1 MEPRPAGLLGTASG
15 DAVPGGVTHRRVA
28 PRDSTVPRQ
37 YPSPVSGCGTREA
50 TAPPRTMS
58 RLQSCVATDWG
69 ILLRPGV
76 GEGRNNLLTK
86 RSVRKSAV

>member
-28 PRDSTVPRQ
+28 PRDSTVPREQ
-37 YPSPVSGCGTREA
+37 PSPIKVCGTPVA

-58 RLQSCVATDWG
+58 RLQSGVATD
-69 ILLRPGV
+69 
-76 GEGRNNLLTK
+76 
-86 RSVRKSAV
+86 